1 MTEKEFYQIF
11 PKDKTPS
18 FFWGDYNAKNGGY
31 SYMYG
36 IECVIAYVASKV
48 SSDFADKIS
57 EEFFMNMV
65 KSEEKC

>member
-1 MTEKEFYQIF
+1 MTEKEFYKIF

-18 FFWGDYNAKNGGY
+18 FFWGSYNASNKRDD
-31 SYMYG
+31 YMYG
-36 IECVIAYVASKV
+36 IECVMAYVASKV

>member
-18 FFWGDYNAKNGGY
+18 FFWGSYNASNKRDD
-31 SYMYG
+31 YMYG
-36 IECVIAYVASKV
+36 IEYVMAYVASKV

-57 EEFFMNMV
+57 EEFFINMV
-65 KSEEKC
+65 KSEEKD